1 MTIPLL
7 LLHGALGSE
16 DQLIPLKKLLSE
28 KREVHTLNFEGHG
41 KSKEKSDFSISLFRE
56 NVVSFLNERKLTSV
70 DIFGYSMGGY
80 VALDLALHYPDFVN
94 NIITLGT
101 KFSWDPIFAAKEV
114 QMLDP
119 ERIQEKVPAFA
130 IQLEKLHGLENW
142 RNVVLKTSK
151 LMQDLGDNPPLNKE
165 EFNRISNRVLICLG
179 ELDKMSTVEES
190 KEVAKYLTNGTFKAI
205 ENFKHPI
212 ETVPTEELAKII
224 NVFLDKKL

>member
-7 LLHGALGSE
+7 LIHGALGSE

-41 KSKEKSDFSISLFRE
+41 KSKSESDFSISLFKG
-56 NVVSFLNERKLTSV
+56 NVVSFLNERKLTRV

-80 VALDLALHYPDFVN
+80 VALDLAFHYPAFVN

-101 KFSWDPIFAAKEV
+101 KFAWNPTFAAKEI

-130 IQLEKLHGLENW
+130 THLQKLHGLENW
-142 RNVVLKTSK
+142 RNVVLKTAR
-151 LMQDLGDNPPLNKE
+151 LMQDLGDNPPLKKA
-165 EFNRISNRVLICLG
+165 EFNSILNRVLICLG

-190 KEVAKYLTNGTFKAI
+190 KEVAKYLPNGTFKAI
-205 ENFKHPI
+205 VNFKHPI
-212 ETVPTEELAKII
+212 ESVPTDELAEII
-224 NVFLDKKL
+224 NVFSDK